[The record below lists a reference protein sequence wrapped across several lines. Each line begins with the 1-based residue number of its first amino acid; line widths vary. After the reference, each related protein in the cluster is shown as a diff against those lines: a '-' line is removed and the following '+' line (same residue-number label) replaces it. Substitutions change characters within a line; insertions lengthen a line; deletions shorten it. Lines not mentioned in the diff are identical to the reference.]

1 MRRAR
6 EQWLQPTALNC
17 FQITG
22 TDDKRLAG
30 AAHPATAGLDYLRM
44 CPNRPA
50 MPARAARRPFLDLRR
65 GKARSLKMSD
75 VDFNAANSPQEG
87 EQHGGSFFRGA
98 LSLEQGHHV
107 DHWPIGNAHRIAG
120 AEAPA

>member
-1 MRRAR
+1 
-6 EQWLQPTALNC
+6 
-17 FQITG
+17 
-22 TDDKRLAG
+22 
-30 AAHPATAGLDYLRM
+30 
-44 CPNRPA
+44 